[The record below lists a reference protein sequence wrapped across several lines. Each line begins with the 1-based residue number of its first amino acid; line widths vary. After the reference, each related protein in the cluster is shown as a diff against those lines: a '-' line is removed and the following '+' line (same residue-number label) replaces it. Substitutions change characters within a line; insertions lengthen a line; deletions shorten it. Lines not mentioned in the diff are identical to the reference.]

1 MSTRLDKAVRY
12 LKRAHAT
19 NEKNVP
25 RILMEELQPGGPRE
39 VYADRLKPINWTTAA
54 NRLDNT
60 FYMDGYGR
68 RNALIRYN
76 IPKDWHREHVVP
88 NPSYNEYTKYF
99 VKGEHGPESYGQHEF
114 ERKHMDTSLG
124 GRVST
129 YDDVI
134 PNEFIDEICFGPNA
148 EWCYDPDELE
158 RHVRVDHSDPE
169 ELFVW
174 DDFFY
179 PRAEDMFEK
188 YGRK

>member
-1 MSTRLDKAVRY
+1 MSTRLDKAIRY

-19 NEKNVP
+19 NERNVP
-25 RILMEELQPGGPRE
+25 RILMEELQPKEHNFGGDWRQ
-39 VYADRLKPINWTTAA
+39 LIWTTAA

-60 FYMDGYGR
+60 FYKDDYGG

-76 IPKDWHREHVVP
+76 IPKDWHREHMVP
-88 NPSYNEYTKYF
+88 NPKYSRHQEYF
-99 VKGEHGPESYGQHEF
+99 VKGQYGPSSYEQHEF

-158 RHVRVDHSDPE
+158 RHVMVDHSDPE
-169 ELFVW
+169 EPFVW

-179 PRAEDMFEK
+179 PRAKDIFEK